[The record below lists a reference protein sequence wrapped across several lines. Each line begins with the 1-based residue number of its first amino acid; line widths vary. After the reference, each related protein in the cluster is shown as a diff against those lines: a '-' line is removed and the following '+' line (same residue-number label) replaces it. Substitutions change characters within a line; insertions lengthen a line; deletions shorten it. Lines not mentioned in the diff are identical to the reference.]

1 MSKLG
6 KLYMIPG
13 TIGDGSPD
21 QVIGKSNLEI
31 LSSLRYLIVES
42 QKNAIRFLVQ
52 CGLKGIIDEIE
63 FGILNEHTRQNELD
77 FILEPVLEGKN
88 AGILSDAGCPGV
100 ADPGADIVALAHR
113 RGVEILPLVGPN
125 SIILGLMGSGLNGQ
139 RFTFNGYLP
148 AKNPQRI
155 KTIKDIEA
163 RSRKYR
169 ETQIFIEA
177 PYRNAQL
184 LSDLVKVLSPRTM
197 LCVATD
203 LTQQDQFL
211 QTKQVIEWK
220 NKLPNINKRPTV
232 FLFLAF

>member
-13 TIGDGSPD
+13 TIGDGAPD
-21 QVIGKSNLEI
+21 QVIGKSNIEV

-42 QKNAIRFLVQ
+42 QKNAIRFLVK
-52 CGLKGIIDEIE
+52 CGLKGILDQIE
-63 FGILNEHTRQNELD
+63 FGILNEHTRQKELD
-77 FILEPVLEGKN
+77 FILEPVLKGQN

-113 RGVEILPLVGPN
+113 RGIEILPMVGPN
-125 SIILGLMGSGLNGQ
+125 SMILGLMGSGLNGQ

-148 AKNPQRI
+148 AKNPDRI
-155 KTIKDIEA
+155 KTIKEIEA
-163 RSRKYR
+163 RSRKFR

-177 PYRNAQL
+177 PYRNVQL
-184 LSDLVKVLSPRTM
+184 MTDLVKVLSPRTM

-211 QTKQVIEWK
+211 KTRQVSEWK
-220 NKLPNINKRPTV
+220 SNFPNINKRPTV